1 MLNFAINAEIK
12 LINNFKYMRC
22 PKCDYKLPNGSK
34 FCTQCGNKIL
44 SENNSEKEKKESI
57 EVKNKKDK
65 LKGIGGW
72 LSFFILSL
80 IISNVL
86 TIIEGAKDISLILSF
101 PYLVSWMPYFLI
113 LLDVLI
119 FGSVIAFGAYA
130 IYSFIKLK
138 PNAVHLGKMYL
149 IIVFLNNVMPFIF
162 SSETISYD
170 EGSVVS
176 RALGYCITWFLYL
189 SLSERIKNTFPK
201 EERKIKKI
209 DKILFSIVIII
220 ALIFNILTPYVLYD
234 DDQIEY
240 DEFDY
245 NIEEIE
251 MDESKIEIEKL
262 NMDENPNLGA
272 ENPIMLIEE
281 FASFDCPYSAIFY
294 PTLRDFVLENENKVK
309 LIFKDFPMNDEDL
322 DLYLAANCAH
332 EQGKFWFMH
341 DKIFDNQDKDNVTK
355 SLIKQLAKE
364 INLDI
369 EKFDICFSS
378 KRYNEDVKKDFEEGY
393 NRTVEGTPTIFI
405 NGEKFSGVMSRE
417 ILDQILGV
425 IENNS

>member
-1 MLNFAINAEIK
+1 MH
-12 LINNFKYMRC
+12 C
-22 PKCDYKLPNGSK
+22 PKCGHKLPNKSQ

-44 SENNSEKEKKESI
+44 SEKNLEKKEEKEQNI
-57 EVKNKKDK
+57 EEKTKNNK
-65 LKGIGGW
+65 LKGMGGW

-162 SSETISYD
+162 SGETISYD

-201 EERKIKKI
+201 EKRKIKKI
-209 DKILFSIVIII
+209 DKILFFIVIII
-220 ALIFNILTPYVLYD
+220 ALIFNILTSYILYNND
-234 DDQIEY
+234 DTSMEY

-245 NIEEIE
+245 NIEEI
-251 MDESKIEIEKL
+251 DNSKVEIEKI
-262 NMDENPNLGA
+262 NTEKDPSIGA
-272 ENPIMLIEE
+272 KNPIMEIEE
-281 FASFDCPYSAIFY
+281 FASFDCPYSAVFY
-294 PTLRDFVLENENKVK
+294 PVLRNFVLDNPNKVK
-309 LIFKDFPMNDEDL
+309 IIFKDAPYDIEEDL
-322 DLYLAANCAH
+322 NMNSHLAANCAY
-332 EQGKFWFMH
+332 EQGKFWEMH
-341 DKIFDNQDKDNVTK
+341 DKIFDNQDNITK
-355 SLIKQLAKE
+355 SVINQLAKDIDLDLE
-364 INLDI
+364 KFNICLSSERYYEDI
-369 EKFDICFSS
+369 E
-378 KRYNEDVKKDFEEGY
+378 EDFAEVISRE
-393 NRTVEGTPTIFI
+393 VEGTPTIFI
-405 NGEKFSGVMSRE
+405 NGEKFSGVMSRD
-417 ILDQILGV
+417 ILDQILEA